1 MAKKI
6 LRINMSKL
14 SYRYED
20 VPERWARWAGRGLTS
35 HIVAEEVEPT
45 CHPLGPNN
53 KIVIAP
59 GWVSGS
65 PAAPSS
71 GRTSFGG
78 KSPLTGG
85 IKESNSGGLSSQ
97 KIAKLGLAAIIL
109 EGQPED
115 GKWYVLVVN
124 KDGVKF
130 EDAGWLMGKG
140 MYRVDEELWEKYP
153 DTAVIG
159 IGPAGEMKLSNA
171 GISINDMENM
181 PGRYA
186 GRGGLGAV
194 WGARGVKAMVVD
206 DTGGK
211 GVEIANMDLFKQ
223 GRKKLTEAIQ
233 EHALTKRGGG
243 LHSFGTAVLINVLN
257 EAGGLP
263 TRNFSAG
270 QFEGAAMISGERIAE
285 VIEERCAK
293 SGKKDG
299 TTDHGCHP
307 GCIIKCSS
315 IYPDEEG
322 NALVSCL
329 EYETAWAL
337 GANCGVD
344 DLDWIAKMTRECND
358 IGLDTIEAGNSLAIA
373 MEGGVI
379 NFGDGE
385 AALDLLQEVSR
396 KTPMG
401 RIIGQGVEATA
412 KAFGVHRVPT
422 CKGQSMPAYEPR
434 AVKGIGVTYATTP
447 MGADHTA
454 GYTIAPEIAGV
465 SGKVDPLSDEGKA
478 ELSLTFQAA
487 TAFIDSTGYCL
498 FIAFPI
504 LDIAKGWEGMAESV
518 AGVTGMNVTGADV
531 VPLGKEVLK
540 VERLFN
546 ERAGFTA
553 EDDRPP
559 EFMRYEK
566 LPPHNVVWTITDEQL
581 DSVYSWVHEGDNQ
594 AVAAD

>member
-6 LRINMSKL
+6 LRINMSELKAT
-14 SYRYED
+14 YEE
-20 VPERWARWAGRGLTS
+20 VPEEWARWAGRGLTS
-35 HIVAEEVEPT
+35 TIVFDEVDPT
-45 CHPLGPNN
+45 CHPLGPHN

-59 GWVSGS
+59 GWVTGT

-85 IKESNSGGLSSQ
+85 IKESNAGGLSGQ
-97 KIAKLGLAAIIL
+97 QIAKLGLAAVIL
-109 EGQPED
+109 EGQPEK
-115 GKWYVLVVN
+115 GKWYTLVVN

-130 EDAGWLMGKG
+130 EDAAELMGKG
-140 MYRVDEELWEKYP
+140 MYEVDELLWEKYP

-171 GISINDMENM
+171 GISINDMENK

-194 WGARGVKAMVVD
+194 MGARGVKAMVVD
-206 DTGGK
+206 GKGGP
-211 GVEIANMDLFKQ
+211 GVEIVDQDLFKK
-223 GRKKLTEAIQ
+223 GRRALTESIQ
-233 EHALTKRGGG
+233 EHALTKKDGG
-243 LHSFGTAVLINVLN
+243 LNAYGTAVLINVLN

-270 QFEGAAMISGERIAE
+270 QFEGAARISGERIAE
-285 VIEERCAK
+285 VIDERCREGG
-293 SGKKDG
+293 SG

-315 IYPDEEG
+315 IYPDEDGAEF
-322 NALVSCL
+322 VSCL
-329 EYETAWAL
+329 EYETVWSL
-337 GANCGVD
+337 GANCGID
-344 DLDWIAKMTRECND
+344 DLDYIAKMTRECND
-358 IGLDTIEAGNSLAIA
+358 VGIDTIEAGNTLAVA
-373 MEGGVI
+373 MDGGVI
-379 NFGDGE
+379 PFGDAN
-385 AALDLLQEVSR
+385 AALDLLNEVGR
-396 KTPMG
+396 ATPMG

-412 KAFGVHRVPT
+412 KAFGVIRVPT
-422 CKGQSMPAYEPR
+422 VKGQSMPAYEPR
-434 AVKGIGVTYATTP
+434 AVKGIGITYATTP

-465 SGKVDPLSDEGKA
+465 SGKLDPLSEEGKA

-487 TAFIDSTGYCL
+487 TAFIDSSGYCL

-504 LDIAKGWEGMAESV
+504 LDIPKGWAGMAETV
-518 AGVTGMNVTGADV
+518 AGVTGMPITGDDV
-531 VPLGKEVLK
+531 VPLGKEILK
-540 VERLFN
+540 KERLFN
-546 ERAGFTA
+546 ERAGFTS

-566 LPPHNVVWTITDEQL
+566 LPPHNVVWTVTDEQL
-581 DSVYSWVHEGDNQ
+581 DSVYAWVHEGS
-594 AVAAD
+594 

>member
-6 LRINMSKL
+6 LRINMSEL
-14 SYRYED
+14 RATYED
-20 VPERWARWAGRGLTS
+20 VPEEWARWAGRGLTS
-35 HIVAEEVEPT
+35 SIVYDEVDPT
-45 CHPLGPNN
+45 CHPLGPHN
-53 KIVIAP
+53 KVVIAP

-85 IKESNSGGLSSQ
+85 IKESNAGGLSGQ
-97 KIAKLGLAAIIL
+97 QIAKLGLAAIIL
-109 EGQPED
+109 EGQPEK
-115 GKWYVLVVN
+115 GKWYTLVVT

-130 EDAGWLMGKG
+130 EDASDLVGKG
-140 MYRVDEELWEKYP
+140 MYEVDELLWEKYP

-171 GISINDMENM
+171 GISVNDMENN

-186 GRGGLGAV
+186 GRGGMGAV
-194 WGARGVKAMVVD
+194 MGARGVKAMVVD
-206 DTGGK
+206 GKGGP
-211 GVEIANMDLFKQ
+211 GVEIANPDLFKK
-223 GRKKLTEAIQ
+223 GRRALTESIQ
-233 EHALTKRGGG
+233 EHALTKKDGA
-243 LHSFGTAVLINVLN
+243 LNSYGTAVLINILN

-270 QFEGAAMISGERIAE
+270 QFEGAAKISGERIAE
-285 VIEERCAK
+285 VIDERCQEGGA
-293 SGKKDG
+293 G

-315 IYPDEEG
+315 IYPDEDGAEF
-322 NALVSCL
+322 VSCL
-329 EYETAWAL
+329 EYETVWSL
-337 GANCGVD
+337 GANCGID
-344 DLDWIAKMTRECND
+344 DLDYIAKMTRECND
-358 IGLDTIEAGNSLAIA
+358 IGLDTIEAGNTLAVA
-373 MEGGVI
+373 MDGGVI
-379 NFGDGE
+379 PFGDAA
-385 AALDLLQEVSR
+385 AALDLLSEVGR
-396 KTPMG
+396 ATPMG

-412 KAFGVHRVPT
+412 KAFGVTRVPT
-422 CKGQSMPAYEPR
+422 VKGQSMPAYEPR
-434 AVKGIGVTYATTP
+434 AVKGIGVTYMTTP

-454 GYTIAPEIAGV
+454 GYTVAPEIAGV
-465 SGKVDPLSDEGKA
+465 SGKLDPLSDEGKA

-504 LDIAKGWEGMAESV
+504 LDIAKGWAGMAETV
-518 AGVTGMNVTGADV
+518 AGVTGMPVTGDDV
-531 VPLGKEVLK
+531 IPLGKEILK
-540 VERLFN
+540 KERLFN
-546 ERAGFTA
+546 ERAGFTS

-566 LPPHNVVWTITDEQL
+566 LPPHDVVWTITDEEL
-581 DSVYSWVHEGDNQ
+581 DSVYAWVHNGS
-594 AVAAD
+594 